1 MSTGNVLLSTTEYVR
16 INVGLNPVWLQAH
29 RDAVRIVFSESKPN
43 RDNQSFHV
51 LSGDES
57 SRQIPSI
64 DVNVWALAT
73 SDTSSLTITET
84 DSRAVARTFTSD
96 MILDISKGLIPGHSM
111 VYVNSYANVI
121 DTTTKLVWP
130 FASQYVFS
138 DTPTSFWLTS
148 TNALDDQDILIQTL
162 DADYNPQSFVITL
175 IGQTPIEFSIGVGLR
190 INKVRCVSPTPTLG
204 DVYAARENNHT
215 DGIPN
220 DTSMIVSA
228 FEQDHQ
234 TSGLALHTVRAGHTL
249 FGYTGYFSAPKGRDD
264 DFFWNARNPE
274 LSIPDTIT
282 NVVSIYEG
290 PFEVNFAMTPI
301 PEKTDA
307 YFSSKTEQASGRV
320 SLRVVGILVDN
331 NYL

>member
-1 MSTGNVLLSTTEYVR
+1 MTTGNVLLSVDEYVR
-16 INVGLNPVWLQAH
+16 INVGLNPILLQVH
-29 RDAVRIVFSESKPN
+29 RDAVRIVFSELKPVRSN
-43 RDNQSFHV
+43 ESFHI
-51 LSGDES
+51 LSGDQS
-57 SRQIPSI
+57 STQIPSI
-64 DVNVWALAT
+64 DTNVWVLAT
-73 SDTSSLTITET
+73 SDKSSLTITET

-111 VYVNSYANVI
+111 VYVNSYANII
-121 DTTTKLVWP
+121 DATTKLVWP

-138 DTPTSFWLTS
+138 DVPTSFWLAS
-148 TNALDDQDILIQTL
+148 TNAADTQNILIQTL
-162 DADYNPQSFVITL
+162 DADYNPQSFVIALT
-175 IGQTPIEFSIGVGLR
+175 GQTPVEFAIGVGLR
-190 INKVRCVSPTPTLG
+190 INKIRCVSPNKTLG
-204 DVYAARENNHT
+204 DVYASRENNHT
-215 DGIPN
+215 GGLPN
-220 DTSMIVSA
+220 NLSLIVSA

-234 TSGLALHTVRAGHTL
+234 TSGLALYTVRAGHTL

-307 YFSSKTEQASGRV
+307 YFSSKTTQASGRV